1 MYLYLILLLFVV
13 GGFAVH
19 YYFNYL
25 EVRKFEKYTQPSK
38 FLKTRGHFIKDQ
50 LVSND
55 DALFQSS
62 GDQVLGSRLSYL
74 QLEEPSFS
82 DSDAR
87 FGGTN
92 IAANQAIIIR
102 GLHDL
107 DFFGLSVLD
116 SDEKIIDKTF
126 IPKSGEDFAFIVL
139 RSELL
144 AKVIDK
150 KLGRYEKRYVFLGD
164 SYPTFEKVSIVLERL
179 SKDASKTSL
188 LCEKLT
194 LVSLESPLR
203 SEVIYSKEHK
213 LESNVDEN
221 KIESV
226 LSKYFFNNH
235 SIEKVLKLEEVESE
249 LGGVYRQVSEPIE
262 FNQNTF
268 VSIMTT
274 KRDNET
280 LQFGIVDENNRV
292 VCSTFDHTIK
302 CDDATEPSDD
312 SDVSSHEQIVN
323 AELSPGISGRYR
335 TFSASY
341 CDLAI
346 MKPVSV
352 IIAGTRTK

>member
-13 GGFAVH
+13 AGFAVH
-19 YYFNYL
+19 FYFNHL
-25 EVRKFEKYTQPSK
+25 ESLKFEKYTQPSK
-38 FLKTRGHFIKDQ
+38 FLKTKGHFVKDS
-50 LVSND
+50 LEP

-62 GDQVLGSRLSYL
+62 GDKAMGSRLSYL
-74 QLEEPSFS
+74 KLDEPSYMDN
-82 DSDAR
+82 DSR
-87 FGGTN
+87 FGGMS

-107 DFFGLSVLD
+107 DFFGLTVLNSD
-116 SDEKIIDKTF
+116 SKIIDKTF
-126 IPKSGEDFAFIVL
+126 VPKSGEDFAFIVL
-139 RSELL
+139 RSEFL
-144 AKVIDK
+144 AKIIDK
-150 KLGRYEKRYVFLGD
+150 KLGRYEKRYIFLGD
-164 SYPTFEKVSIVLERL
+164 SYPTFEKVSIVLEKIT
-179 SKDASKTSL
+179 KDSSQTSL

-194 LVSLESPLR
+194 LVSLESPLT
-203 SEVIYSKEHK
+203 SEVVYSKEHK
-213 LESNVDEN
+213 LESNADET
-221 KIESV
+221 KIEDV

-274 KRDNET
+274 KRENEV
-280 LQFGIVDENNRV
+280 LQFGVVDENNRV

-302 CDDATEPSDD
+302 CNDASESDD
-312 SDVSSHEQIVN
+312 SEPREQIVN
-323 AELSPGISGRYR
+323 SELSPGISGRYR

-346 MKPVSV
+346 MKPVS
-352 IIAGTRTK
+352 IIITGTREK